1 MKLKSII
8 VSAIVAAIVVFPFT
22 NTFASFTGSNAVKET
37 RNLSDFSSIE
47 LVCSADLFIT
57 QGNTQSVVVEA
68 DEELMSHLFTEV
80 ENGTLKVYIK
90 KYHRS
95 IHVAKVYVTVPN
107 LEIVSLVGSGD
118 MTFTDVFK
126 TNDFKIKIVGSGDL
140 NAPLDAKNVELI
152 IAGSGD
158 VKLSGV
164 KGDFQIDVSGSG
176 DTYAKNLK
184 LNNCD
189 LSVAGSGDVVLE
201 GSTSKFVVAIAGSG
215 DVQGENLKAVNA
227 QIKVAG
233 SGDVKTTV
241 VESLSGSIVGSGNIY
256 YYGNPSKATVNTL
269 GSGRAI
275 QR

>member
-22 NTFASFTGSNAVKET
+22 NTFASFTGGNAVKET
-37 RNLSDFSSIE
+37 RNISDFSSIE

-80 ENGTLKVYIK
+80 VNGTLKVYIK
-90 KYHRS
+90 KYRKN

-107 LEIVSLVGSGD
+107 LEKVSLVGSGD
-118 MTFTDVFK
+118 MTFTEVFK
-126 TNDFKIKIVGSGDL
+126 TKDFKIKIVGSGDL
-140 NAPLDAKNVELI
+140 NAPLDAKNVEVS

-158 VKLSGV
+158 VKLSGI
-164 KGDFQIDVSGSG
+164 KGDFQINVGGSG
-176 DTYAKNLK
+176 DTYAKDLQ

-189 LSVAGSGDVVLE
+189 LSVAGSGDINLE
-201 GSTSKFVVAIAGSG
+201 GSSSKLVVSIAGSG
-215 DVQGENLKAVNA
+215 DIEAENFKAVDVHA
-227 QIKVAG
+227 KVAG
-233 SGDVKTTV
+233 SGDIKVTA
-241 VESLSGSIVGSGNIY
+241 VESLSGSIVGSGSIY
-256 YYGNPSKATVNTL
+256 YYGNPSKATVNTV